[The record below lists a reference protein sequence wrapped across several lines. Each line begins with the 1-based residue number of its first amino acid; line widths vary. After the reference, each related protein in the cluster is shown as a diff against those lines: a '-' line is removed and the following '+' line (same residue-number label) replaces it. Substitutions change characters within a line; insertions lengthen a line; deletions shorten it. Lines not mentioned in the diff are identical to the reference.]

1 MMADRAPPLLKLR
14 TYVPCLAKKN
24 RCLRASRAKYTK
36 KKKEKEKERVRLIS
50 ASKNG
55 MMVVFIYMLMEVDV
69 QFFFFFN
76 IKR

>member
-36 KKKEKEKERVRLIS
+36 KKKEKEKERVRMKKESTFNL
-50 ASKNG
+50 AA
-55 MMVVFIYMLMEVDV
+55 VFVYHGVAV
-69 QFFFFFN
+69 Q
-76 IKR
+76 R